1 MLAGLS
7 ASAMLGT
14 RWIDGETPAELIHGN
29 RRPPPGIVVYSDDLD
44 PWEVQTIGEMA
55 VTTAARTGFDLG
67 RRLPLAE
74 GVPRIDALLN
84 ATQVK
89 VADIEHILAARPGA
103 RGVRQLRQTLAL
115 VDGGAESPY
124 ESMTRMLL
132 VQKGFPR
139 PETQIVVRDD
149 NGRAFAHIDMGWP
162 RWCVGVDFE
171 GKQHWTDPKQRD
183 WDVERYSRLPELDW
197 IDVRLTARVLH
208 REPETFLD
216 RVSTALISRGCPKTW
231 CLSPSVQRHP
241 PARVADET
249 ALSEPA
255 AVPQSPSGT
264 QSSPQPGAVA
274 TPGVAGRCSTAP
286 LGWTRSASS
295 ATVATPSTISV

>member
-1 MLAGLS
+1 MRTIEWPFHGTEAVDSGSLTYRELRRFHAGIYPGVWVPRGVELTAVQRGRAAWLWSGRVGVLAGLS

-29 RRPPPGIVVYSDDLD
+29 RRPPPGIVVHSDDLD

-89 VADIEHILAARPGA
+89 VAAIEHILAARPGA

-149 NGRAFAHIDMGWP
+149 GGRVFARIDLGW
-162 RWCVGVDFE
+162 RQWGVGVDFE
-171 GKQHWTDPKQRD
+171 GKQHWTDPRQRD
-183 WDVERYSRLPELDW
+183 WDIERYTRLPELNW
-197 IDVRLTARVLH
+197 IDIRLTARILH
-208 REPETFLD
+208 REPQTFLD
-216 RVSTALISRGCPKTW
+216 RVGAALISRGCPKTW
-231 CLSPSVQRHP
+231 
-241 PARVADET
+241 
-249 ALSEPA
+249 
-255 AVPQSPSGT
+255 
-264 QSSPQPGAVA
+264 
-274 TPGVAGRCSTAP
+274 
-286 LGWTRSASS
+286 
-295 ATVATPSTISV
+295 

>member
-1 MLAGLS
+1 MRTIEWPFHGTEAVDSGSLTYRELRRFHAGIYPGVWVPRGVELTAVQRGRAAWLWSGRAGVLAGLS

-29 RRPPPGIVVYSDDLD
+29 RRPPPGIVVHSDDLD
-44 PWEVQTIGEMA
+44 PWEVQTIGGMA

-149 NGRAFAHIDMGWP
+149 DGRVFARIDLGW
-162 RWCVGVDFE
+162 RQWGVGVDFE
-171 GKQHWTDPKQRD
+171 GKQHWTDPRQRD
-183 WDVERYSRLPELDW
+183 WDIERYTRLPELNW
-197 IDVRLTARVLH
+197 IDIRLTARILH
-208 REPETFLD
+208 REPQTFLD
-216 RVSTALISRGCPKTW
+216 RVGAALISRGCPKTW
-231 CLSPSVQRHP
+231 
-241 PARVADET
+241 
-249 ALSEPA
+249 
-255 AVPQSPSGT
+255 
-264 QSSPQPGAVA
+264 
-274 TPGVAGRCSTAP
+274 
-286 LGWTRSASS
+286 
-295 ATVATPSTISV
+295 